1 MQIDFRYRHFKS
13 EVIMMAMRWY
23 LSYSLSYREVEEL
36 LLERG
41 VKVDHSTVQRWVER
55 YAGQLENI
63 FRKKHKRYGSYVSWR
78 MDETYIKLKG
88 KWGYLYR
95 AVDKDGD
102 TIDFMF
108 SETRAESDAF
118 AFLKKAIGSHGLPE
132 KVTIDKSGSNEAAL
146 ILLNAYLMI
155 LGLWPHFWV
164 EDRQIKY
171 LNNQIEQDHR
181 FIKKRVKPMMG
192 FKSRKSLESTIAG
205 YELIHM
211 LRKGQFEDAGNMTV
225 FEQFYALAA

>member
-1 MQIDFRYRHFKS
+1 M
-13 EVIMMAMRWY
+13 
-23 LSYSLSYREVEEL
+23 
-36 LLERG
+36 
-41 VKVDHSTVQRWVER
+41 
-55 YAGQLENI
+55 
-63 FRKKHKRYGSYVSWR
+63 
-78 MDETYIKLKG
+78 
-88 KWGYLYR
+88 
-95 AVDKDGD
+95 
-102 TIDFMF
+102 
-108 SETRAESDAF
+108 
-118 AFLKKAIGSHGLPE
+118 KKAIGSHGLPE

-155 LGLWPHFWV
+155 LGLWLHVWV

-205 YELIHM
+205 YELIHT